1 MDTRSNGSATL
12 VAPRTVQVRAL
23 TYNVPDTYGTSWK
36 PGVFN
41 ASLRNRLPAVCW
53 SHDRRRVV
61 GKVVDWT
68 DTPGGLDLTIQLADP
83 DAVPDA
89 RMVQSLLQDGMVDG
103 VSVGFANAQD
113 EPDPLHPGVR
123 RFTRASL
130 PEVSFVLAPSV
141 PGARVLSMRSISESS
156 LDELLDELGAG
167 IRSGRVSQDAAHA
180 TYKAALVRHRA
191 QQRQVS
197 AADVAAAI
205 ATCRIAESRGAG
217 PSQADVTAYVRRRQQ
232 GIVSHGGFREPIPPP
247 DPSWDGVALPPIVPP
262 PPPIPNDYWT
272 QADPAYPPADL
283 RHLGYDDGVLHTAPP
298 PVRRIPRDLLGAAPP
313 EFDQFGDFQIVD

>member
-1 MDTRSNGSATL
+1 M
-12 VAPRTVQVRAL
+12 
-23 TYNVPDTYGTSWK
+23 
-36 PGVFN
+36 
-41 ASLRNRLPAVCW
+41 
-53 SHDRRRVV
+53 
-61 GKVVDWT
+61 VDWT

-180 TYKAALVRHRA
+180 TYRAALVRHRA
-191 QQRQVS
+191 QQR
-197 AADVAAAI
+197 
-205 ATCRIAESRGAG
+205 
-217 PSQADVTAYVRRRQQ
+217 
-232 GIVSHGGFREPIPPP
+232 H
-247 DPSWDGVALPPIVPP
+247 
-262 PPPIPNDYWT
+262 
-272 QADPAYPPADL
+272 
-283 RHLGYDDGVLHTAPP
+283 DDGVLHTAPP
-298 PVRRIPRDLLGAAPP
+298 PVRRIPRDLLGQAPP

>member
-1 MDTRSNGSATL
+1 MNTRQEGSATL

-23 TYNVPDTYGTSWK
+23 TYNVADTYGTSWK

-53 SHDRRRVV
+53 SHDRKRVV
-61 GKVVDWT
+61 GKVVDWS

-89 RMVQSLLQDGMVDG
+89 RMVQSLLRDGMVDG
-103 VSVGFANAQD
+103 VSVGFANAED

-156 LDELLDELGAG
+156 LEQLLDELGAG

-180 TYKAALVRHRA
+180 TYRAALIRHRA

-205 ATCRIAESRGAG
+205 ATCRLAEGRTAG

-232 GIVSHGGFREPIPPP
+232 GIVSHRGFPEPVPPP
-247 DPSWDGVALPPIVPP
+247 DPSWDGVMLPPIVPP
-262 PPPIPNDYWT
+262 PTIPNDYWT
-272 QADPAYPPADL
+272 QEGSAYGGPDL
-283 RHLGYDDGVLHTAPP
+283 RRFGYDDGVVHTAPT
-298 PVRRIPRDLLGAAPP
+298 PVRRIARDLLAKAPP
-313 EFDQFGDFQIVD
+313 EFDQFGNFEIVD